1 MDRLTIRSEYLA
13 QRTVDG
19 LYKDLERRIV
29 ASPPGQCPAEMTASF
44 SGTLPFTKL
53 RQMRTVP
60 CGTGAAW
67 IYN

>member
-44 SGTLPFTKL
+44 WNFAIHK
-53 RQMRTVP
+53 
-60 CGTGAAW
+60 AAANAYRVVW
-67 IYN
+67 DWGSLDI